1 MAEHILSARIH
12 EYQKPLVVELAQMPR
27 PRGEGV
33 VVKVGGAGLCHSDL
47 HLISGEWSD
56 AIPLALPKTPGHE
69 VAGTI
74 EEIGDSV
81 PKGMFERGDLVAVFG
96 GWGCGSCLACKRGDE
111 QMCPVAKWP
120 GLSQYDGGFSQYIA
134 VPSYRFLIKVA
145 GTKLKA
151 EEIAPLTDA
160 GLTPYR
166 AIRKFRHLLVPGT
179 TIAVMGIGGLG
190 SYGIQYAKMLAPNS
204 TTIAIDRSDKK
215 LMFAK
220 DLGAEH
226 AIRLS
231 ESTKKE
237 VMEITQ
243 GRGVDIIIDCVGA
256 ENTTSMSVNLL
267 AKGGVLAIVGLFGSR
282 VQLPLMPTVLNEYE
296 VTGSLWGNYNEL
308 REVIELAKQGKIMHR
323 IQTFRLEDVNDAVDL
338 LRSGQITG
346 RAVFTPNS

>member
-12 EYQKPLVVELAQMPR
+12 EYQKPLVVESVQMPR

-47 HLISGEWSD
+47 HLINGEWRD

-69 VAGTI
+69 VAGTV

-81 PKGMFERGDLVAVFG
+81 PKGICERGDLVAVFG

-111 QMCPVAKWP
+111 QMCPAAKWP

-134 VPSYRFLIKVA
+134 VPSYRFLIKVED
-145 GTKLKA
+145 TKLKA

-179 TIAVMGIGGLG
+179 TIAVVGIGGLG
-190 SYGIQYAKMLAPNS
+190 SYGIQYAKLLAPNS

-215 LMFAK
+215 LRFAK

-231 ESTKKE
+231 ESTRKE

-243 GRGVDIIIDCVGA
+243 GRGVDIIVDCVGA

-267 AKGGVLAIVGLFGSR
+267 AKGGALAIVGLFGSK

-308 REVIELAKQGKIMHR
+308 REVIELAKQGKLKHML
-323 IQTFRLEDVNDAVDL
+323 QTFQLEEVNDAIDL
-338 LRSGQITG
+338 LRNGQITG
-346 RAVFTPNS
+346 RAVITPN